1 MNKKVNAG
9 DPLMLLLVF
18 GMIVFG
24 LVMIYS
30 ASSYTAGFQYGNAFY
45 YVKRQIFTVII
56 GTVMMY
62 MISRPDYHRILKYA
76 WPLYGIALLM
86 LAAVFLIGTA
96 SHGQKRWIYI
106 GPVGFQPS
114 EFTKFI
120 LIIFLAA
127 MCSAAEPLMK
137 KWKGIILMFLCV
149 MPAAA
154 MVMATNLSTGVIILG
169 VSYIIIFTASRKW
182 APFFSLT
189 GMGIAMMGVF
199 LKLAAYRLDRIEAW
213 LNVET
218 HPKGYQT
225 RQALFAIG
233 SGGLFGCGYGKSIQ
247 KLAYVPEA
255 HNDMIFAIIC
265 EEWGLFGAIISILL
279 FILLIWRCAVIAMAA
294 PDLQGA
300 LFVTGVMAHIG
311 LQMMINIAVVTNSIP
326 NTGVPLPFISYGGTS
341 LVFLMCEIGIVQNVA
356 RQGKGGIS

>member
-1 MNKKVNAG
+1 MAMNKKVNAG
-9 DPLMLLLVF
+9 DSLMLLLVF

-30 ASSYTAGFQYGNAFY
+30 ASSYTAGLQYGNACY

-154 MVMATNLSTGVIILG
+154 NESQYR
-169 VSYIIIFTASRKW
+169 SHYSRSIFYYYFYGQ
-182 APFFSLT
+182 PQMGSLFCFD
-189 GMGIAMMGVF
+189 GNG
-199 LKLAAYRLDRIEAW
+199 DR
-213 LNVET
+213 
-218 HPKGYQT
+218 HDG
-225 RQALFAIG
+225 RF
-233 SGGLFGCGYGKSIQ
+233 
-247 KLAYVPEA
+247 PE
-255 HNDMIFAIIC
+255 
-265 EEWGLFGAIISILL
+265 ISSLPPG
-279 FILLIWRCAVIAMAA
+279 
-294 PDLQGA
+294 PD
-300 LFVTGVMAHIG
+300 
-311 LQMMINIAVVTNSIP
+311 
-326 NTGVPLPFISYGGTS
+326 
-341 LVFLMCEIGIVQNVA
+341 
-356 RQGKGGIS
+356 

>member
-30 ASSYTAGFQYGNAFY
+30 ASSYTAGLQYGNAFY

-137 KWKGIILMFLCV
+137 KRKGIILMFLCV

-169 VSYIIIFTASRKW
+169 VSFIIIFTASRKW
-182 APFFSLT
+182 APFFS
-189 GMGIAMMGVF
+189 F
-199 LKLAAYRLDRIEAW
+199 
-213 LNVET
+213 
-218 HPKGYQT
+218 
-225 RQALFAIG
+225 F
-233 SGGLFGCGYGKSIQ
+233 
-247 KLAYVPEA
+247 
-255 HNDMIFAIIC
+255 
-265 EEWGLFGAIISILL
+265 
-279 FILLIWRCAVIAMAA
+279 
-294 PDLQGA
+294 
-300 LFVTGVMAHIG
+300 
-311 LQMMINIAVVTNSIP
+311 
-326 NTGVPLPFISYGGTS
+326 
-341 LVFLMCEIGIVQNVA
+341 
-356 RQGKGGIS
+356 